1 MATYQ
6 LTAVTTTLK
15 KESSKIKIA
24 KLNRQED
31 KSFLGVLLLNFM
43 DNIFISFHS
52 YLQLVKLYTKIPKR
66 HHAIARLNEVGKHL
80 KFISNA

>member
-1 MATYQ
+1 MYQ

-24 KLNRQED
+24 RLNRQKD

-43 DNIFISFHS
+43 GNIFISFHS
-52 YLQLVKLYTKIPKR
+52 YFQLVKLYTKIPKR
-66 HHAIARLNEVGKHL
+66 HHATARLNGVGKHL
-80 KFISNA
+80 EFISNA